1 LRASAL
7 ICLGAGAGI
16 ITGELR
22 HVRGSDVV
30 ERSGGVLVHLAGARS
45 RAVPV
50 LERYHERLL
59 EAAAFA
65 GDHYAI
71 GGRNPDRR
79 NVTDS
84 LSAALSTDS
93 ALPRLQAG
101 RLRST
106 WLVSCA
112 ERIGLGAFMHAA
124 GITCSQRLGDLAA
137 QLPAVGEEQLIALLA
152 AGSR

>member
-1 LRASAL
+1 V
-7 ICLGAGAGI
+7 

-22 HVRGSDVV
+22 HVRGTDITC
-30 ERSGGVLVHLAGARS
+30 RAGGVIVAVGGAHA

-50 LERYHERLL
+50 LGRYHARLL
-59 EAAAFA
+59 EAARFA
-65 GDHYAI
+65 GDRYVI
-71 GGRNPDRR
+71 GGRDPDRR
-79 NVTDS
+79 NLTDS

-106 WLVSCA
+106 WLVECA

-137 QLPAVGEEQLIALLA
+137 QLPELSETELIALLGGA
-152 AGSR
+152 P